1 MASLAPLSD
10 DSMARLRE
18 PANSPPITR
27 RQSVQA
33 IGLLVIVLL
42 VLFSVALTIGAPAMA
57 GR

>member
-1 MASLAPLSD
+1 MASLAPPSD

-42 VLFSVALTIGAPAMA
+42 VLFSVALTIGAPAVA
-57 GR
+57 RR

>member
-1 MASLAPLSD
+1 MASLAPPSD

-33 IGLLVIVLL
+33 IGLLLTVLVFL
-42 VLFSVALTIGAPAMA
+42 LSVALIIGAPAVA